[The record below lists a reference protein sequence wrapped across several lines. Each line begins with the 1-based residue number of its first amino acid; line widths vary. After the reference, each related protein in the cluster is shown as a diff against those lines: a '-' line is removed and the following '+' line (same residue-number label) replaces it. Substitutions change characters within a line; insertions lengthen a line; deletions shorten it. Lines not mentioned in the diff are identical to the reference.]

1 MNVGIGKDAAQF
13 HFWEYINQIFGTVW
27 SFVSVYICI
36 RRMSLKV
43 LTLLVLVGLTV
54 ALPRN
59 KREAK
64 VIQQK
69 TVCLECN
76 P

>member
-1 MNVGIGKDAAQF
+1 
-13 HFWEYINQIFGTVW
+13 
-27 SFVSVYICI
+27 
-36 RRMSLKV
+36 MSLKV

-64 VIQQK
+64 VIPENIA
-69 TVCLECN
+69 V
-76 P
+76 

>member
-1 MNVGIGKDAAQF
+1 
-13 HFWEYINQIFGTVW
+13 
-27 SFVSVYICI
+27 
-36 RRMSLKV
+36 MSLKV

-64 VIQQK
+64 VIPEK
-69 TVCLECN
+69 TVMLRHN
-76 P
+76 VKQHNVKVT